1 MKSPAEQLNS
11 VQVFSGLSATGK
23 RLLTQGVIS
32 KVAKRATAV
41 LHKGQPVSGAYV
53 VIEGRL
59 RVYTITPT
67 GAEATLYF
75 VDAGEACVLALNCLF
90 NDLLYPAWVQ
100 AETTATIAI
109 IPGQVYRKLFE
120 TEPIVQDLTV
130 RALSTLVYRLMNEL
144 EQIHASNHK
153 QRLSQF
159 ILLHS
164 SSDGVLQMTQQ
175 QVARHLGTTR
185 EVIARLVRELVSDK
199 LIVTQRGAIR
209 IRDLFGLRRIV
220 APVSTS
226 R

>member
-1 MKSPAEQLNS
+1 MSSAAQLSNITA
-11 VQVFSGLSATGK
+11 FSGLSATGK
-23 RLLTQGVIS
+23 RLLSQGVVS
-32 KVAKRATAV
+32 KVVKRATAL
-41 LHKGQPVSGAYV
+41 LHKGQPVSGAYM

-100 AETTATIAI
+100 AETTATVAI

-120 TEPIVQDLTV
+120 TESIVQDLTI

-153 QRLSQF
+153 QRLAQF
-159 ILLHS
+159 MLMHS
-164 SSDGVLQMTQQ
+164 ASDGVLQMTQQ
-175 QVARHLGTTR
+175 QIARHLGTTR
-185 EVIARLVRELVSDK
+185 EVIARLIRELVSEK
-199 LIVTQRGAIR
+199 LIATQRGAIR